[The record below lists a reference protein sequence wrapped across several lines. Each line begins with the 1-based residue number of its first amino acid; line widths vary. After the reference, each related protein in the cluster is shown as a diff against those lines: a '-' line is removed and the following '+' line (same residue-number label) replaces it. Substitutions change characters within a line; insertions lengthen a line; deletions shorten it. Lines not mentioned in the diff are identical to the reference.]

1 MRQISKTLLAT
12 SDPADIVESHRAIP
26 YDDTETDTP
35 NNFTHEFSLD
45 IKNVSYVMYGVWKV
59 ETEIPVDIFIGLGK
73 TCWGARMMADIEV
86 DETNPNLAT
95 LSVSEDK
102 FAAGKI
108 IGFDIMPSVDLKIS
122 HIHYHLFKSHTWD
135 KQWEFSKRPYRFSVV
150 SILGLIIG
158 KLITLGDMIPLGD
171 LLVALFPQN
180 IETGGYYDK
189 NEGIAANGGKLKIT
203 PEVVGDVDLVNF
215 LMTVGEDII
224 RAVFLP
230 EPPAELA
237 VMAVFALGDIYVTV
251 QDFFVPQVALG
262 PSFGLS
268 SPVEISITDFSVGDS
283 KFSVT
288 DTSSSTFTGTGTGN
302 AALPAD
308 LSGQNVSVS
317 FHADSHY
324 YLLAGAF
331 IQLSW
336 LKILSAEA
344 RKVWQVLDE
353 AESTRDS
360 TFYNIVGATDLTNSS
375 VDKGNL
381 ESVV

>member
-12 SDPADIVESHRAIP
+12 SDPADIIESHRAIP
-26 YDDTETDTP
+26 YDDTDDAP
-35 NNFTHEFSLD
+35 DNFTHSFSLD
-45 IKNVSYVMYGVWKV
+45 IQYKQYPLYGAWKV
-59 ETEIPVDIFIGLGK
+59 EADMPLDIFVGLGK
-73 TCWGARMMADIEV
+73 TGWGARMMADIQV
-86 DETNPNLAT
+86 DETDPDSAT
-95 LSVSEDK
+95 LTITDDK
-102 FAAGKI
+102 FVAGKV
-108 IGFDIMPSVDLKIS
+108 IGFDLMPSIDIKIS
-122 HIHYHLFKSHTWD
+122 HIHYHLFQSHTWD
-135 KQWEFSKRPYRFSVV
+135 KVWELNKGPYRFSVV

-189 NEGIAANGGKLKIT
+189 NEGIAANGGKLKLT

-215 LMTVGEDII
+215 LTTVGEDII

-230 EPPAELA
+230 EPPAELV
-237 VMAVFALGDIYVTV
+237 VMAIFALGDIVLTI
-251 QDFFVPQVALG
+251 QDFIVPQVALG

-283 KFSVT
+283 KFNVT
-288 DTSSSTFTGTGTGN
+288 DTGSSTFTGTGTGN
-302 AALPAD
+302 AVLPAD
-308 LSGQNVSVS
+308 LTGQNVSVS

-331 IQLSW
+331 VQISW

-360 TFYNIVGATDLTNSS
+360 TFYNLVGAADLTNSS

-381 ESVV
+381 EGVV